1 MLKKLCAL
9 GIFAAGSFAAQG
21 QAAPAYKQLPPVF
34 VGGFFSGTRPD
45 FGDRTIDGVGAYLDI
60 PIWGYVGV
68 EGELRFGTFHT
79 MNGIKESTYLV
90 GPRIAYPI
98 RQIIPYA
105 KVMVGGGG
113 FTYPFHEGN
122 DHHTVWAFG
131 AGLDYQITQ
140 RFYIRGDYEK
150 QRWSFGNGTIAPQT
164 LSAGVT
170 YRLFR

>member
-1 MLKKLCAL
+1 M
-9 GIFAAGSFAAQG
+9 
-21 QAAPAYKQLPPVF
+21 
-34 VGGFFSGTRPD
+34 
-45 FGDRTIDGVGAYLDI
+45 
-60 PIWGYVGV
+60 
-68 EGELRFGTFHT
+68 RFGTFHT
-79 MNGIKESTYLV
+79 MDGIKESTYLV

-105 KVMVGGGG
+105 KVMVGGGA

-131 AGLDYQITQ
+131 AGLDYRITQ